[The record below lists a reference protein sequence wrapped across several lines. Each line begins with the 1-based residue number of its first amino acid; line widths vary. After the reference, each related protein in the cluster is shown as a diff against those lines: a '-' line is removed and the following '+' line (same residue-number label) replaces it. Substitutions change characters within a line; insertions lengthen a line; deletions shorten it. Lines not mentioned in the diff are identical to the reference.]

1 MSQLFAI
8 TAASDQI
15 AANSDG
21 IAEASFTVTN
31 TADHSVR
38 VLFKVRPLQGVKS
51 EWLTIVGGPERD
63 LGGKKTEHVSVKATL
78 PPGSPP
84 GTFTFRLDVVSVENP
99 DDDYT
104 EGPIIALKIGPPV
117 VVKPF
122 PWWKLIAACV
132 ALVVIAVA
140 AWLLIPR
147 TVEVP
152 VLAELSLEEAEK
164 LITEKGL
171 VSEIVSRNVELVE
184 KETVL
189 KQDPEKGQ
197 VRRGSTIKLT
207 VGIPPEPFDM
217 PDYVTSGT
225 NINDAEEF
233 LKTKLVFLETLHQE
247 TRDTP
252 RGIIVEQSIPA
263 GTRVELG
270 ETLTLTVAAP
280 LTPFD
285 LPDLRTKHRDTAKA
299 EVARLGLLA
308 DVREAED
315 PSKAHEIV
323 FDQVPPQGAK
333 VRAGD
338 SVQLYVAY
346 TMSVVPEV
354 RGRPW
359 RDAQTQIRSAGLR
372 LVRVH
377 GDCAGLV
384 TEQWPLPGERHRRNQ
399 EVALITPGDRN
410 KICYSP
416 SLVFERPSNLERI
429 FK

>member
-51 EWLTIVGGPERD
+51 EWLTIAGGPERD

-78 PPGSPP
+78 RPGFAP
-84 GTFTFRLDVVSVENP
+84 GTLTFRLDVVSVENP

-104 EGPIIALKIGPPV
+104 EGPIIALKIGPPP
-117 VVKPF
+117 VVKAF
-122 PWWKLIAACV
+122 PWWKLIAACA

-152 VLAELSLEEAEK
+152 VLTELSLEEAEK

-171 VSEIVSRNVELVE
+171 VSEIVSRDIAPVE

-189 KQDPEKGQ
+189 TQDPEKGQ

-217 PDYVTSGT
+217 PDYVTLGT
-225 NINDAEEF
+225 HIRDAEEF
-233 LKTKLVFLETLHQE
+233 LSKKLVFLETLTE
-247 TRDTP
+247 ATRDAAQGT
-252 RGIIVEQSIPA
+252 ILQQSIQP
-263 GTRVELG
+263 GEHVELRRNS
-270 ETLTLTVAAP
+270 LTLTVAVP

-285 LPDLRTKHRDTAKA
+285 LPDLRMKHRDQAKS
-299 EVARLGLLA
+299 ELTTLGLVPE
-308 DVREAED
+308 VRETED
-315 PSKAHEIV
+315 ASKAHEIV
-323 FDQVPPQGAK
+323 HDQSPPQGSK

-338 SVQLYVAY
+338 PFELYVAY
-346 TMSVVPEV
+346 TMSVVPKCEANP
-354 RGRPW
+354 GGMP
-359 RDAQTQIRSAGLR
+359 R
-372 LVRVH
+372 L
-377 GDCAGLV
+377 
-384 TEQWPLPGERHRRNQ
+384 
-399 EVALITPGDRN
+399 
-410 KICYSP
+410 K
-416 SLVFERPSNLERI
+416 FEAPV
-429 FK
+429 